1 MKLGSLFDGSGGFP
15 LAGFLC
21 GIEPVWAS
29 EVEPYPIAVTKTRFP
44 NMKHLGDISKI
55 NGAEIEPVDII
66 TFGSPCQ
73 DLSVAGKR
81 AGLKHEDNGDD
92 ETTRSG
98 LFMEAVRIIK
108 EMREKTNG
116 EYPRFAVWENV
127 PGAFS
132 SNKGEDFRIVLEE
145 LVKIVE
151 PTAVMP
157 AVPQFGW
164 AYADSYCGDGWSLA
178 YRVFDAQYWGVPQ
191 RRRRIY
197 LVADFGGQCA
207 REILFEREG
216 LRGYF
221 TEGRTPWQTT
231 PADAERSVGADDR
244 EGEIPYTLKIRSGVS
259 VDSYGK
265 AAGKGALIQKNLS
278 ATLGVSQ
285 DQYLFQPTAYG
296 ISAYESNSMKSSNP
310 HSGVYEAETSRTI
323 DLNGGNPAC
332 NQGGIAVVENVV
344 LDDQGG
350 SQISVRHDGKS
361 PTLRAEMHGNV
372 PCVMESAGFCTE
384 HSAKSRSIGFEEEV
398 SPTLR
403 AGVTP
408 ACVYSVENHPAD
420 SRVNLDESGKVQ
432 CLTSRMGTGGGN
444 VPMVMEKVPR
454 VINLNKDDVQSKAI
468 LDPKGIAPALYAGE
482 CRGGGGECYVMEQKV
497 YECHSQD
504 LRVKEIED
512 GVSPTISA
520 GMGMGGANMTTP
532 MLIQEPFCKS
542 RRAQTAD
549 DATTWKHGKVANTL
563 NTFDLGETR
572 ANELVVETVALEGN
586 GQRPSHRGDG
596 YAVTDKSYTLN
607 STEVHGV
614 AYAVDQGGGKSACN
628 VTEEKAP
635 TLTTTHDGAP
645 AVAYSFDPGASRD
658 VGVLF
663 IEECGKTLTNGTCP
677 GHHDGV
683 VISQPVL
690 TASKASFFM
699 NTDEELA
706 STLVATDYKDPQLVA
721 FDTSKNKYI
730 VRRLTPTEC
739 ARLQGFADRWGD
751 IELKTEFSDEEYRFW
766 HDVRNTHAAINGK
779 AVKEYT
785 KAQILTW
792 YNKLHTDSAEYKLW
806 GNGIALPTALYVIQG
821 IADTTKE

>member
-21 GIEPVWAS
+21 DIEPVWAS
-29 EVEPYPIAVTKTRFP
+29 EIEPYPIAVTKSRFP
-44 NMKHLGDISKI
+44 YVKHLGDISKI

-81 AGLKHEDNGDD
+81 AGLKHENNGDD

-108 EMREKTNG
+108 EMRRATNG
-116 EYPRFAVWENV
+116 KYPRWICWENV

-132 SNKGEDFRIVLEE
+132 SNKGEDFKIVLEE
-145 LVKIVE
+145 IIKIVE

-157 AVPQFGW
+157 EVPRFGW
-164 AYADSYCGDGWSLA
+164 AYADSYVGNGWSLA

-197 LVADFGGQCA
+197 LVADFGGECA
-207 REILFEREG
+207 RKILFEREG

-221 TEGRTPWQTT
+221 AESGTPWQTT
-231 PADAERSVGADDR
+231 PADAERSIGTDDKKR
-244 EGEIPYTLKIRSGVS
+244 EIPYTLKIRSGCE
-259 VDSYGK
+259 GG
-265 AAGKGALIQKNLS
+265 GKGALIQENMS
-278 ATLGVSQ
+278 ATLACNN

-310 HSGVYEAETSRTI
+310 HSGIYKADTSRTL

-332 NQGGIAVVENVV
+332 NQGGIAIVEPIAVATQQGGAEIAENGICPTITAAAGMSGNNQPWICKVADSNI

-350 SQISVRHDGKS
+350 SQISVRHDGKA

-372 PCVMESAGFCTE
+372 PCVMEAAGFCPE
-384 HSAKSRSIGFEEEV
+384 QSAKTRGIGYEEEN

-408 ACVYSVENHPAD
+408 AIICKTWDA
-420 SRVNLDESGKVQ
+420 R
-432 CLTSRMGTGGGN
+432 GN
-444 VPMVMEKVPR
+444 
-454 VINLNKDDVQSKAI
+454 
-468 LDPKGIAPALYAGE
+468 G
-482 CRGGGGECYVMEQKV
+482 
-497 YECHSQD
+497 
-504 LRVKEIED
+504 D
-512 GVSPTISA
+512 GRT
-520 GMGMGGANMTTP
+520 
-532 MLIQEPFCKS
+532 
-542 RRAQTAD
+542 
-549 DATTWKHGKVANTL
+549 ANTITGDHE
-563 NTFDLGETR
+563 NRITDYTS
-572 ANELVVETVALEGN
+572 VVVSKETVALEGN

-596 YAVTDKSYTLN
+596 YLVTDKSYTLN
-607 STEVHGV
+607 TTEVHGV
-614 AYAVDQGGGKSACN
+614 AYAIDQQGGKGGANYAENVMPTLCSDSHGTPHGVVYAVDQGGGKSQAN
-628 VTEEKAP
+628 VSEEMSP
-635 TLTTTHDGAP
+635 TLTCTHSGEP

-663 IEECGKTLTNGTCP
+663 IEECAKTLTNGTCP

-683 VISQPVL
+683 V
-690 TASKASFFM
+690 
-699 NTDEELA
+699 LA
-706 STLVATDYKDPQLVA
+706 TNPIAIDRATFNQGENALYNPQINEDGTTSTLVAKGPSAVCYSIDEKCANTYVWEDQANTLAARDYKQPQAVCYEEDPKPV
-721 FDTSKNKYI
+721 YI

-751 IELKTEFSDEEYRFW
+751 IDKKTKFSDEEYHFW
-766 HDVRNTHAAINGK
+766 HDVRNTHAAINGR
-779 AVKEYT
+779 AVKEYN
-785 KAQILTW
+785 KKQMLTW
-792 YNKLHTDSAEYKLW
+792 YNKLHTDSAEYKMW
-806 GNGIALPTALYVIQG
+806 GNGIALPTALYVMQG
-821 IADTTKE
+821 IKEASNENY

>member
-1 MKLGSLFDGSGGFP
+1 
-15 LAGFLC
+15 
-21 GIEPVWAS
+21 
-29 EVEPYPIAVTKTRFP
+29 
-44 NMKHLGDISKI
+44 MKHLGDISKI

-231 PADAERSVGADDR
+231 PADAERSIGTNDS
-244 EGEIPYTLKIRSGVS
+244 EGKIPYTLKIRSGCE
-259 VDSYGK
+259 GG
-265 AAGKGALIQKNLS
+265 GKGALIQENMS
-278 ATLGVSQ
+278 ATLACNN

-296 ISAYESNSMKSSNP
+296 ISAYESNSMKSNNP
-310 HSGVYEAETSRTI
+310 HSGIYKADTSRTL

-332 NQGGIAVVENVV
+332 NQGGIAVV
-344 LDDQGG
+344 
-350 SQISVRHDGKS
+350 
-361 PTLRAEMHGNV
+361 
-372 PCVMESAGFCTE
+372 ESAGFCTE

-408 ACVYSVENHPAD
+408 ACVYSVENHPND
-420 SRVNLDESGKVQ
+420 SRVKIDESGKVQ
-432 CLTSRMGTGGGN
+432 ALTSRMGTGGGN
-444 VPMVMEKVPR
+444 VPMVME
-454 VINLNKDDVQSKAI
+454 
-468 LDPKGIAPALYAGE
+468 
-482 CRGGGGECYVMEQKV
+482 
-497 YECHSQD
+497 
-504 LRVKEIED
+504 
-512 GVSPTISA
+512 
-520 GMGMGGANMTTP
+520 
-532 MLIQEPFCKS
+532 PFCKS
-542 RRAQTAD
+542 HRAQTAD
-549 DATTWKHGKVANTL
+549 DATTWKHGEVANTL

-614 AYAVDQGGGKSACN
+614 VYAVDQGGGKSQAN
-628 VTEEKAP
+628 VSEDMSP
-635 TLTTTHDGAP
+635 TLTCTHGGEP
-645 AVAYSFDPGASRD
+645 AVAYP
-658 VGVLF
+658 
-663 IEECGKTLTNGTCP
+663 T
-677 GHHDGV
+677 
-683 VISQPVL
+683 L

-699 NTDEELA
+699 NTDENLA
-706 STLVATDYKDPQLVA
+706 STLVATDYKDPQMVIYPIHDDVHKFVEENNADAPHQQDLLQTTDGVA
-721 FDTSKNKYI
+721 RTIACGTHASGSHLTKTIINHGTHYI

-751 IELKTEFSDEEYRFW
+751 IEPKTEFSDEEYRFW

-821 IADTTKE
+821 ISYVKEGTQND